1 MESSSSGA
9 LNRQLLDMVHDMQNE
24 GLLDQQFG
32 LIHSLRET
40 TSPFFI
46 AELIPIFCTDVQA
59 VLRDMTRALDQPV
72 LDYHDLEE
80 YCIKLKGS
88 TSCIGA
94 HRMALACVDLRQAI
108 DNKSK
113 EGCLLALNGLRH
125 EFHNLRGRLDKIVQ
139 LEKKIVSQESGQLPC
154 E

>member
-24 GLLDQQFG
+24 GFVVARNLRTCMTAWKGLLDQQFG

-88 TSCIGA
+88 TSW
-94 HRMALACVDLRQAI
+94 
-108 DNKSK
+108 
-113 EGCLLALNGLRH
+113 CLLALNGLRH